1 MTCSSWNS
9 GCDCGLNCQ
18 PEPNQSQSTK
28 HLKRHSVELTGT
40 PDSDNW
46 LKRASARGMMRAVG
60 YTDQDFEKPIV
71 GVGTPYTNITPC
83 NNHIQELSQ
92 IVSRELERLGFKAYY
107 IGTPVVT
114 DGESMGMEGMKY
126 SLPSRD
132 LIADCIETM
141 MEAYACDAVI
151 TLSGCDK
158 TIPGALMPIARRN
171 AIGITLYGGSILP
184 GEYKGQELDIISIFE
199 AIGAYS
205 AGKITKEDLDEIE
218 KRAIPGCGSC
228 GAMYTAN
235 TMATAIEAMGMS
247 LPFSSSN
254 PATDRTGRVSES
266 KYNDCIRTVHALKNL
281 MEKNIRARD
290 IMTKKAFENAITVM
304 MALSG
309 STNGVLHL
317 LALAKEAEVDLTLVD
332 FDRINA
338 KTPILADMKP
348 SGRYV
353 MYDLYKV
360 GGTPVVMKELLKA
373 GLLHGDCLTVTG
385 KTVAEN
391 LADVPDIASL
401 NQGLVHPKYAEH
413 PVLYPANAP
422 KAEPGHHIMVL
433 SGNLAEG
440 CVFKQSGKYLAD
452 GRAHTGPARVFEN
465 EIDAIDAI
473 LAGKINKGDVIV
485 VRYEGPKGGPGM
497 REMLSPTSALAG
509 RGLVNDVPLI
519 TDGRFS
525 GGSHGII
532 VGHIVPEAAE
542 GGPIA
547 LLQDGDLITIDPSRK
562 LIQVELS
569 DEELAARRARW
580 KPPEPKYKKGFLAK
594 YARSVRSAS
603 EGAVTH

>member
-1 MTCSSWNS
+1 MNCGSCCGEDCSPKSFDN
-9 GCDCGLNCQ
+9 LV
-18 PEPNQSQSTK
+18 STK
-28 HLKRHSVELTGT
+28 HLKRNSVELTGI
-40 PDSDNW
+40 PGSDNW
-46 LKRASARGMMRAVG
+46 IKRASARGMMRAVG
-60 YTDQDFEKPIV
+60 YKDEDFEKPIV

-83 NNHIQELSQ
+83 NKHIQELSQ
-92 IVSRELERLGFKAYY
+92 IVSSNLENIGFKSYY

-151 TLSGCDK
+151 TLCGCDK

-199 AIGAYS
+199 SIGAYS
-205 AGKITKEDLDEIE
+205 AGKITKEDLEEIE

-266 KYNDCIRTVHALKNL
+266 KYNDCIKTVQALKNL
-281 MEKNIRARD
+281 MELNIRARD

-317 LALAKEAEVDLTLVD
+317 LALAREAEVELSLSD

-338 KTPILADMKP
+338 KTPIIADMKP
-348 SGRYV
+348 SGNYV

-373 GLLHGDCLTVTG
+373 GLLHGDCITVTG

-391 LADVPDIASL
+391 LAQVPDIQDII
-401 NQGLVHPKYAEH
+401 QGAIHPKYKDK
-413 PVLYPANAP
+413 PVLYTCDKP
-422 KAEPGHHIMVL
+422 KAPAGHHIMTL

-452 GRAHTGPARVFEN
+452 GSSHTGPARVFEN
-465 EIDAIDAI
+465 EIDAINAI
-473 LAGKINKGDVIV
+473 LQGKIVKGDVIV

-497 REMLSPTSALAG
+497 REMLSPTSALVG

-547 LLQDGDLITIDPSRK
+547 LLQDGDLITIDPSRR

-569 DEELAARRARW
+569 DEELAQRRAKW
-580 KPPEPKYKKGFLAK
+580 KPPKPKYKRGFLAK
-594 YARSVRSAS
+594 YAQIVRSAS
-603 EGAVTH
+603 EGAVTSV